1 MAILAS
7 ALTTAARVKTRI
19 GTSES
24 TWDALLAELINAA
37 TEFIEGELGRN
48 LKSATYTNQLYDIE
62 AGQRLLILR
71 QWPVASVSSIQYR
84 AGSISTPSWTTLQTD
99 DWEIVG
105 DGRQGAI
112 RLYISLKD
120 TNAIRVTYVAG
131 YGIDF
136 STPANHTLPYE
147 LIDLCERLVVRA
159 FKRRESEGKTTE
171 GASAGGNTS
180 WLEGLNADD
189 RKMLTRHTRAAF
201 C

>member
-62 AGQRLLILR
+62 AGQRRCLFCANGR
-71 QWPVASVSSIQYR
+71 VATVSSINI
-84 AGSISTPSWTTLQTD
+84 APEHINAPSWTTLQTD

-105 DGRQGAI
+105 DGRQARSGSIFHSKTRTRSA
-112 RLYISLKD
+112 SLTLQD
-120 TNAIRVTYVAG
+120 MGLTFN
-131 YGIDF
+131 
-136 STPANHTLPYE
+136 PA
-147 LIDLCERLVVRA
+147 
-159 FKRRESEGKTTE
+159 ES
-171 GASAGGNTS
+171 
-180 WLEGLNADD
+180 
-189 RKMLTRHTRAAF
+189 HAAL
-201 C
+201 

>member
-71 QWPVASVSSIQYR
+71 QWPSGCVSSINI
-84 AGSISTPSWTTLQTD
+84 APEHINAVMD
-99 DWEIVG
+99 D
-105 DGRQGAI
+105 
-112 RLYISLKD
+112 
-120 TNAIRVTYVAG
+120 
-131 YGIDF
+131 
-136 STPANHTLPYE
+136 
-147 LIDLCERLVVRA
+147 
-159 FKRRESEGKTTE
+159 
-171 GASAGGNTS
+171 TS
-180 WLEGLNADD
+180 D
-189 RKMLTRHTRAAF
+189 
-201 C
+201 